1 MANQSL
7 VGASPL
13 PRKTNQ
19 KKKKR
24 KKANQSLVGASPL
37 PRKKRKEKWQ
47 TRVLLVPPPF
57 PPDTHST
64 DPHPPIC
71 IQSKTTSIL
80 IHVLT
85 RAYPSALLLFFHL
98 PISSSS
104 RAIFISV
111 YHRASHSAASKNL
124 FIMLRYYFSQTP
136 TMSKEKR
143 KCRRTFLTYFILFI
157 FS

>member
-1 MANQSL
+1 MAIQGL

-19 KKKKR
+19 KKK
-24 KKANQSLVGASPL
+24 
-37 PRKKRKEKWQ
+37 KEKWQ

-85 RAYPSALLLFFHL
+85 RAYPSASPSLLFHL

-157 FS
+157 LTPRIRYSSYSCSSVTEKPG

>member
-1 MANQSL
+1 M
-7 VGASPL
+7 VP
-13 PRKTNQ
+13 
-19 KKKKR
+19 
-24 KKANQSLVGASPL
+24 
-37 PRKKRKEKWQ
+37 
-47 TRVLLVPPPF
+47 PPPF

-124 FIMLRYYFSQTP
+124 FIMLRYYFSQTLP
-136 TMSKEKR
+136 KAVKR
-143 KCRRTFLTYFILFI
+143 KRKSQRITLDIFPIFHFLLPMRLLFMFPTQIHTLIKTGFWPGENLSSII
-157 FS
+157 FLLLL